1 MVRVRRSHPFPKLP
15 RRVRRLNRVI
25 RLVPRRAR
33 GTAQKLGRRRP
44 NHRDGRLVVRGSS
57 LPFGRPTDARTTDRQ
72 TKRKGRH
79 PPAALNPFSS
89 PKPRVTTR
97 HSRGDSDSSN
107 SHPGVS
113 LHLWSTR
120 SSASRP
126 LDRTTT
132 ARRTKTTLD
141 DERRTTKTNA
151 GNPTRPSLPR
161 FALHARPST
170 RRRRRDPGLLN
181 DDDEASER
189 SLENGTERNA
199 TRRPRETSPRSRS
212 RVPNRGSEQE
222 QEQNRT
228 DRSRCRSRPIV
239 PTKRANG
246 RMDGC
251 ARARLN

>member
-44 NHRDGRLVVRGSS
+44 NHRDGRSVVRGSS

-72 TKRKGRH
+72 TKQRKGRH
-79 PPAALNPFSS
+79 PPAALNPLS
-89 PKPRVTTR
+89 RVLNLESRPVTHEGTVTAVTNTR
-97 HSRGDSDSSN
+97 
-107 SHPGVS
+107 V

-141 DERRTTKTNA
+141 ERRRTTTTNA

-189 SLENGTERNA
+189 SLENGTRVPKRLVVRERRA
-199 TRRPRETSPRSRS
+199 RSRS
-212 RVPNRGSEQE
+212 RVPNRGSEE

-239 PTKRANG
+239 PTRRANERTNG
-246 RMDGC
+246 SC
-251 ARARLN
+251 ARLN